1 MNQVTEAV
9 KHLLFINIILFFAS
23 IGIMGDFKY
32 HFYLF
37 YPESAYFK
45 PWQVIT
51 HMFMHGS
58 MNHLL
63 FNMLSLFFI
72 GPMMEYSLG
81 TKRFVSFYLA
91 CGLGGAMLHMLIK
104 FVSIHY
110 MGASDDMNIP
120 VVGASGAINGLFVG
134 LAYLYP
140 NMPMSLLFIPVPVKA
155 KYLAIFFITAD
166 LLWGLSGY
174 ATGIAHFAHLGG
186 ALVGF
191 LLLFAWRNQRRR

>member
-1 MNQVTEAV
+1 MQITEAV
-9 KHLLFINIILFFAS
+9 KHLLFINLILFFAS
-23 IGIMGDFKY
+23 LGLMGDFKY
-32 HFYLF
+32 QLYLF
-37 YPESAYFK
+37 YPESEYFK
-45 PWQVIT
+45 PWQIIT

-58 MNHLL
+58 MNHIL

-91 CGLGGAMLHMLIK
+91 CGMGGAILHVLFK
-104 FVSIHY
+104 FITIHY
-110 MGASDDMNIP
+110 FGVSAELDIP
-120 VVGASGAINGLFVG
+120 MVGASGAINGLFVG

-140 NMPMSLLFIPVPVKA
+140 EMPMSLLFIPVPIKA
-155 KYLAIFFITAD
+155 KYLAIFFIVAD

-174 ATGIAHFAHLGG
+174 VTGIAHFAHLGG

-191 LLLFAWRNQRRR
+191 LLLYFWRNNKRY